1 LNSPKTKQKVNLLN
15 LKINTNKKR
24 TIPTTQKKIERTQK
38 KLIRAH
44 IESLTNTK
52 KYENFKS
59 KKLNLIYLV
68 VVGKRGE
75 ANETRTSF
83 LK

>member
-1 LNSPKTKQKVNLLN
+1 MNLLN

-24 TIPTTQKKIERTQK
+24 TINKKNRAHSKK
-38 KLIRAH
+38 KLIRAL

-52 KYENFKS
+52 KYENFIS
-59 KKLNLIYLV
+59 KKLNFNIF
-68 VVGKRGE
+68 GGGGGREKRGGE
-75 ANETRTSF
+75 RNTRTSF